1 MKAILSLEDDDG
13 LRCVDIIAADGGS
26 FTFKE
31 FRRDVEDRGRWYLV
45 HDYSAKSYAGKLETI
60 AAAAA
65 HTSWLK
71 EKLEREGHGGNQEDR
86 FR

>member
-1 MKAILSLEDDDG
+1 MKAILSLEDDEG
-13 LRCVDIIAADGGS
+13 LRCVDSIAADSGS

-31 FRRDVEDRGRWYLV
+31 FRKDVEEPSRWYLV
-45 HDYSAKSYAGKLETI
+45 HDYSNKNYASKAETI

-71 EKLEREGHGGNQEDR
+71 HDRESHGGG
-86 FR
+86 

>member
-1 MKAILSLEDDDG
+1 VKAILSLEDDDG

-31 FRRDVEDRGRWYLV
+31 FRKDVEEPGRWYLV
-45 HDYSAKSYAGKLETI
+45 HDYSNKNYASKVEAI

-71 EKLEREGHGGNQEDR
+71 EKLERENHAGS
-86 FR
+86 